1 VVNERVASFLR
12 VDPREASMRR
22 RSAALAAALA
32 ASVVLADGGRAQQS
46 SQAPAPQWPYVH
58 QGRGVCYTQTGWCPI
73 NGNLPVGVAC
83 YCTIPPNTHIYGIV
97 TAHEYRG
104 HVNPFFNPHTFVPGT
119 IR

>member
-1 VVNERVASFLR
+1 
-12 VDPREASMRR
+12 
-22 RSAALAAALA
+22 
-32 ASVVLADGGRAQQS
+32 
-46 SQAPAPQWPYVH
+46 
-58 QGRGVCYTQTGWCPI
+58 
-73 NGNLPVGVAC
+73 VAC